1 MDDVAHIKGRG
12 APQQAFTSMSE
23 VKSFYAKEI
32 ETNFPDLEVP
42 AIFGQHVNAEISSQI
57 ADALQ
62 LLESVVSL
70 QPKDT
75 GAAGESRE
83 TVLANIIQSIIP
95 KIPDNIN
102 QEEAQERMR
111 SGDGNPL
118 KIVLMQE
125 IARYNILL
133 T

>member
-1 MDDVAHIKGRG
+1 MG
-12 APQQAFTSMSE
+12 
-23 VKSFYAKEI
+23 
-32 ETNFPDLEVP
+32 NFPDLEVP

-133 T
+133 TSV